1 MLIRIL
7 RQCSL
12 AREYVVYF
20 VGFFIVY
27 FFFTLLF
34 LFDYLFI
41 FAGGGCGWME
51 GVWSNEL
58 IAHLHAYLHRTE
70 KTLYMINCKSFF
82 YSIIF

>member
-1 MLIRIL
+1 M
-7 RQCSL
+7 
-12 AREYVVYF
+12 YF

-41 FAGGGCGWME
+41 FAGGGGWME

>member
-1 MLIRIL
+1 M
-7 RQCSL
+7 
-12 AREYVVYF
+12 YF

-34 LFDYLFI
+34 LFNYLFI
-41 FAGGGCGWME
+41 FARGGGWME

-70 KTLYMINCKSFF
+70 KTLYMIMCRSFF

>member
-41 FAGGGCGWME
+41 FAGGGGVDGWRGCGQM
-51 GVWSNEL
+51 N
-58 IAHLHAYLHRTE
+58 
-70 KTLYMINCKSFF
+70 
-82 YSIIF
+82 

>member
-27 FFFTLLF
+27 FFFFTLLF

-41 FAGGGCGWME
+41 FAGGGWMDGG
-51 GVWSNEL
+51 GVV
-58 IAHLHAYLHRTE
+58 
-70 KTLYMINCKSFF
+70 K
-82 YSIIF
+82 

>member
-1 MLIRIL
+1 M
-7 RQCSL
+7 
-12 AREYVVYF
+12 YF

-41 FAGGGCGWME
+41 FAGGGGGWME